1 MQKLLLSQLH
11 TFFLVNMF
19 FHLRSIYCFCWRRKE
34 EEGFHTLAV
43 NIKKDVYNS
52 GWLQKKIGMH
62 LPSSPYISQSCT
74 RPQMFNHAAK
84 WGRWPFPGFWRSDF
98 PCKLHPLDPLI
109 LYVLGKLLHEWGFE
123 TTPPFSLGYI
133 YIIYIGKYIIYRY
146 ICTVYI

>member
-52 GWLQKKIGMH
+52 GWLQKKIWDASPIISLYFSIMH
-62 LPSSPYISQSCT
+62 KTPNVQPCSEVRKVALSRFLTLRFSMQTTSPGSPDSLRVGET
-74 RPQMFNHAAK
+74 TPWM
-84 WGRWPFPGFWRSDF
+84 GFWNN
-98 PCKLHPLDPLI
+98 P
-109 LYVLGKLLHEWGFE
+109 
-123 TTPPFSLGYI
+123 PPFSLGYI
-133 YIIYIGKYIIYRY
+133 YIIYIYRY
-146 ICTVYI
+146 IYNI